1 MSNDVL
7 ERVTELVQP
16 SLRQCGVAL
25 FDVQWDARGGAPVLR
40 LLIDKDGGVSLD
52 DCERVSIAVSAVLD
66 AYDPIAVAY
75 QLEVSSPG
83 ADRPLRDADD
93 WRRHV
98 GDRVN
103 VRYRSGDSDV
113 VVEGRLLTFAD
124 DAVEVETRERR
135 AMVALRIPSRDVLA
149 ARLAVDI

>member
-7 ERVTELVQP
+7 ERITELVQP
-16 SLRQCGVAL
+16 SLRQCGVEL
-25 FDVQWDARGGAPVLR
+25 FDAQWDARGGAPVLR
-40 LLIDKDGGVSLD
+40 LLIEKNGGVSLE
-52 DCERVSIAVSAVLD
+52 DCERVSKAVSAVLD

-98 GDRVN
+98 GSRVN
-103 VRYRSGDSDV
+103 VRYRNGESDT
-113 VVEGRLLTFAD
+113 VVEGRLLAFD
-124 DAVEVETRERR
+124 DEGVEVEARERR
-135 AMVALRIPSRDVLA
+135 ALVPVRIPASDVLA